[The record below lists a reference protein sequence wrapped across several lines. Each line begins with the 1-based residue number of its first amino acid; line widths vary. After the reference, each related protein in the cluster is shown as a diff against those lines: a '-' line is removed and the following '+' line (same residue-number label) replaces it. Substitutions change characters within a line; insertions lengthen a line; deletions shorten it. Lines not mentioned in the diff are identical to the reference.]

1 MLALTVEPAQI
12 VVGILVGAV
21 AFLLVWFLL
30 GSAARQKQDRE
41 RAQRMRAVIQPGQ
54 QQGAGAVNP
63 QSGGWIPDNVTKFGT
78 RFAESRGFSERLDAE
93 LEAAGVS
100 LRSGEFVVASALA
113 ALVFGVILGV
123 LGLVGSFGILRGE
136 RWGSILTI
144 AVRGIDGVLSVF
156 GVLFAESASLRAL
169 AILSVVGAAVVIY
182 LLLRRDAAPA
192 ATAG

>member
-1 MLALTVEPAQI
+1 MVMAATSVRRSALA
-12 VVGILVGAV
+12 
-21 AFLLVWFLL
+21 
-30 GSAARQKQDRE
+30 
-41 RAQRMRAVIQPGQ
+41 
-54 QQGAGAVNP
+54 
-63 QSGGWIPDNVTKFGT
+63 
-78 RFAESRGFSERLDAE
+78 
-93 LEAAGVS
+93 AAGVNAVLS
-100 LRSGEFVVASALA
+100 VIGLVVSIAPLPEGADAVAQSNDQPPFA

-123 LGLVGSFGILRGE
+123 LGLVGSFGVLRGE

-182 LLLRRDAAPA
+182 LLLRRDTAPA